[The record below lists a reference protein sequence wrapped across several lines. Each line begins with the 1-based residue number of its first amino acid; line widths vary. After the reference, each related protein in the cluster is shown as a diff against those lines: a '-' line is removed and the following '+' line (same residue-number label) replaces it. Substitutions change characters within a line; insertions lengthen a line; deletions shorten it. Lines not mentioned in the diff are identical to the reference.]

1 MDREKVL
8 NYMLNRK
15 DTLISLISGEIKKI
29 YYKWVN
35 TFQNVKVESDLL
47 DKLDIDKLK
56 NVPSTQ
62 AT

>member
-1 MDREKVL
+1 
-8 NYMLNRK
+8 MLNRK